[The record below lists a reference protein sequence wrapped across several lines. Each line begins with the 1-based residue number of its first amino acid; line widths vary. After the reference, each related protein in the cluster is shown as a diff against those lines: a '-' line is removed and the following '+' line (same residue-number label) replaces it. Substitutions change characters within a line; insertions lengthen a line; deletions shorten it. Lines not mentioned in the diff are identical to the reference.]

1 MVRPPAR
8 AMSGRARTLEL
19 RTDLAGRPRFY
30 LAGRPAPSGS
40 VVQLCFSGG
49 WVTGRFD
56 WSGDSTERPRFYCSI
71 ELDGGGV
78 EEHVVEIPDR
88 ALLRWPEA

>member
-1 MVRPPAR
+1 MVRHVSKT
-8 AMSGRARTLEL
+8 MSGRAKTLEL
-19 RTDLAGRPRFY
+19 RTDLAGRPRYY
-30 LAGRPAPSGS
+30 LAGRPVPGGS

-56 WSGDSTERPRFYCSI
+56 WSGELGARHRFYCSI

-78 EEHVVEIPDR
+78 EEHVVEMPER

>member
-1 MVRPPAR
+1 
-8 AMSGRARTLEL
+8 MSGRAKSLEL
-19 RTDLAGRPRFY
+19 RTDLAGRPRHY
-30 LAGRPAPSGS
+30 LAGRPVVGGS

-56 WSGDSTERPRFYCSI
+56 WNGNIDERPRFSASI

-78 EEHVVEIPDR
+78 AEHSLEIPER
-88 ALLRWPEA
+88 ALLRWAES